1 MKRIGTLILLLL
13 CCITG
18 VAEARRVVVR
28 TTHTRVRVRPA
39 VYLPPVRFTTVR
51 VASVPATARVWS
63 GSEELDRRDGW
74 TDFTLDV
81 DRRGDRLVLEVE
93 DGPAQIRM
101 AEVVFDNGETQV
113 VDFDE
118 STRPAGLYALL
129 DFRNGRKVDHVR
141 IIARAARDETEI
153 KLHLAS

>member
-13 CCITG
+13 CCIAN

-28 TTHTRVRVRPA
+28 TTHARVRVRPA

-101 AEVVFDNGETQV
+101 AEIVFENGETQV

-129 DFRNGRKVDHVR
+129 DFKDGRKVDHVR